1 MSDHRLSSRQ
11 RSLLRGIVYFAGNP
25 CAVDCLVRDI
35 SATGARIEFTTP
47 PAAVTNNLELQIP
60 MKAQRHHCRV
70 AWRFGREVGVA
81 FAEASTSVPPQD
93 IAERMARL
101 EFEIAELKAMIRHLQ
116 GDEGSAAEVA

>member
-1 MSDHRLSSRQ
+1 MSNHRLSPRQ

-47 PAAVTNNLELQIP
+47 PAAVTNSLELQIP
-60 MKAQRHHCRV
+60 LKAQRHHCRV
-70 AWRFGREVGVA
+70 AWRTGREVGVA
-81 FAEASTSVPPQD
+81 FAEASTSAPPHD

-101 EFEIAELKAMIRHLQ
+101 EAEIAELKAVIRHLQ
-116 GDEGSAAEVA
+116 GGEGSPTEIA